1 MNQHYADWATPNR
14 SMDWDWDYSLSMWA
28 ADVFK
33 AVREGKPV
41 DARIVAKARIIVDG
55 HPHLDGI
62 RSLLR
67 AVNQVAYSQMVAEDK
82 VVEKYTTRY
91 TVIDFRLRPWRENL
105 RVNYAHSLHWQDVQE
120 TLGELRKVG

>member
-1 MNQHYADWATPNR
+1 MSQDYIHWSNEKRP
-14 SMDWDWDYSLSMWA
+14 MDWDYSLSMWA

-67 AVNQVAYSQMVAEDK
+67 AINQVAYSQMVAEDK

-91 TVIDFRLRPWRENL
+91 TVIDFRLRGWHEAQRVREAHL
-105 RVNYAHSLHWQDVQE
+105 LLEDDIKLTVMELKRV
-120 TLGELRKVG
+120 G